1 MVVRVERELG
11 KVESGWKDCGDAK
24 PKESMT
30 VANTKATLLSAA
42 DAMTTLPEMEES

>member
-1 MVVRVERELG
+1 MERELVE
-11 KVESGWKDCGDAK
+11 VESEWKDCGDAK

-42 DAMTTLPEMEES
+42 DAMAPLLEMGES